1 MSLKNISGIEISP
14 YRWIFCSGLII
25 ILLFLIDLLF
35 IKDTILTPYQEFHPC
50 SKPTRDENTG
60 IIYRVDLKTGIAYAL
75 DQKGNLARFDQ
86 DKGKIGPLG
95 PERKNWFALPEGL
108 IYNHPPIS
116 PLYSFFIPAVS
127 FKIIL
132 PVFLVLLF
140 LFLFEKSRGLSS
152 VQKTWMVLI
161 FLLIFSIL
169 IRASFAWMRHGFTE
183 MGTEFL
189 VYENEDVIF
198 DVPKIG
204 NTLDFLRDYPE
215 KMLSLSL
222 HGSHFPP
229 GYVLLMK
236 GIASLGG
243 YSEMTSIKAH
253 IGLFGWFILILGST
267 AVVPLYLI
275 IRRLFD
281 SGMALASS
289 VIFIL
294 IPNSV
299 IFGAVSMDALFAAF
313 ALWPVWFLVKAMNN
327 KGDLF
332 NPFMAGILL
341 ALCTFLSF
349 SGLALGLFLF
359 LLILSKMRG
368 TRGKIWQGVRLIF
381 FILSGFA
388 CLALFLWIAF
398 GFNFLET
405 FLKARELEARLMS
418 NVAAR
423 LHGKSTSRLWLYTT
437 WGNFLA
443 FAIFTGFPVVGIW
456 LRGVYKD
463 ISERLQNIKTTV
475 SFSLITFVF
484 VLIIGVLG
492 IYRMETERIW
502 LFVTA
507 FVVIAANEELTKLR
521 DFMKKIF
528 YFICAL
534 LLLQTVLMESLLFT
548 LW

>member
-1 MSLKNISGIEISP
+1 MSLKNISGTEKSSC
-14 YRWIFCSGLII
+14 RWIICSGLII
-25 ILLFLIDLLF
+25 VLLFLIDLLF

-50 SKPTRDENTG
+50 SKPARDERTG
-60 IIYRVDLKTGIAYAL
+60 ITYRVDLKTGKAYAL
-75 DQKGNLARFDQ
+75 DQKGNLARFDK
-86 DKGKIGPLG
+86 DKGRLEPLG
-95 PERKNWFALPEGL
+95 PKRKNWIALPEGL
-108 IYNHPPIS
+108 IYNHPPLS
-116 PLYSFFIPAVS
+116 PLYSFFIPAIS

-140 LFLFEKSRGLSS
+140 LFLFEKSRGSS
-152 VQKTWMVLI
+152 HVQKTWMVLI

-169 IRASFAWMRHGFTE
+169 IRASFAWVRHGFTE
-183 MGTEFL
+183 IGTEFL

-215 KMLSLSL
+215 KMPSLSL

-253 IGLFGWFILILGST
+253 IGLFGWFILILGCT

-275 IRRLFD
+275 IRKLFD
-281 SGMALASS
+281 SGIAFAAC

-294 IPNSV
+294 VPNSV
-299 IFGAVSMDALFAAF
+299 IFGAVSMDALFVAC
-313 ALWPVWFLVKAMNN
+313 ALWPVWFLVKAMNH
-327 KGDLF
+327 KGGLF

-359 LLILSKMRG
+359 LLILSKMSRA
-368 TRGKIWQGVRLIF
+368 REKIWQGVRLTF
-381 FILSGFA
+381 FTLSGFA
-388 CLALFLWIAF
+388 CVALFLWIAF
-398 GFNFLET
+398 RFNFLET
-405 FLKARELEARLMS
+405 FLKARELEARLMN
-418 NVAAR
+418 NVAAHI
-423 LHGKSTSRLWLYTT
+423 HGKSTSRLWLYTT
-437 WGNFLA
+437 GGNFLA

-456 LRGVYKD
+456 LRGVCRN
-463 ISERLQNIKTTV
+463 ISERLSKIKNNG
-475 SFSLITFVF
+475 SFSLIAFVF
-484 VLIIGVLG
+484 VFIIGVSG

-507 FVVIAANEELTKLR
+507 FVVIAAAGELTKVR
-521 DFMKKIF
+521 DFPRKIF
-528 YFICAL
+528 YFICAI
-534 LLLQTVLMESLLFT
+534 LLLQTALVESLIFT

>member
-1 MSLKNISGIEISP
+1 MSLKSIAGTEKSV
-14 YRWIFCSGLII
+14 YRWIICSGLVI
-25 ILLFLIDLLF
+25 ILLFFIDLLF

-50 SKPTRDENTG
+50 SKPTRDEKTG
-60 IIYRVDLKTGIAYAL
+60 IIYRVDLRTGKAYAL
-75 DQKGNLARFDQ
+75 DQNGNLVRFDK
-86 DKGKIGPLG
+86 DRGRLEPLG
-95 PERKNWFALPEGL
+95 PERKNWIALPEGL
-108 IYNHPPIS
+108 IYNHPPLS
-116 PLYSFFIPAVS
+116 PLYSFFIPAIS

-140 LFLFEKSRGLSS
+140 LFLFEKSRGSS
-152 VQKTWMVLI
+152 QVQKTWLVLL
-161 FLLIFSIL
+161 FLLVFSIL
-169 IRASFAWMRHGFTE
+169 IRASFAWVRHGFTE

-189 VYENEDVIF
+189 VYDNEDVIF

-204 NTLDFLRDYPE
+204 NTIDFLHSYPE
-215 KMLSLSL
+215 RMPSLSL

-253 IGLFGWFILILGST
+253 IGFFGWFILILGCT

-281 SGMALASS
+281 SGIAFSAC

-294 IPNSV
+294 VPNSV
-299 IFGAVSMDALFAAF
+299 IFGAVSMDALFVAF

-327 KGDLF
+327 KGDFL

-349 SGLALGLFLF
+349 SGLALGLFLL
-359 LLILSKMRG
+359 LLILSKMSRA
-368 TRGKIWQGVRLIF
+368 REKIWQRVRLTLF
-381 FILSGFA
+381 TLCGFA
-388 CLALFLWIAF
+388 CVALFLWIAF
-398 GFNFLET
+398 RFNFLET
-405 FLKARELEARLMS
+405 FLKARELEARLMN

-443 FAIFTGFPVVGIW
+443 LAIFTGFPVVGIW

-463 ISERLQNIKTTV
+463 ISERLKNIKTAV
-475 SFSLITFVF
+475 SWSLITFVF
-484 VLIIGVLG
+484 VLIIGVSG
-492 IYRMETERIW
+492 IYSMETERIW

-507 FVVIAANEELTKLR
+507 FVVIAAAGELTKVR
-521 DFMKKIF
+521 NFPRKIF
-528 YFICAL
+528 YFICVL
-534 LLLQTVLMESLLFT
+534 LFLQTALTESLLFT